1 MTWRVASTCLRRAE
15 RSNGQPSAVDH
26 SMTSTPG
33 ASARSRTSCMT
44 GRPLSAPGSI
54 SGLRA
59 DDGISSSADGGVCP
73 NRSR

>member
-1 MTWRVASTCLRRAE
+1 
-15 RSNGQPSAVDH
+15 
-26 SMTSTPG
+26 MTSTPG

-59 DDGISSSADGGVCP
+59 DDGVSSSADGGVCP